1 MSKNDLTPY
10 FLPPSTPAQEEG
22 EPRTGVVPEGEPL
35 HLWDYW
41 QVVRKHRLVITVCF
55 LLTVVTAAVRTFSMV
70 PIYVSETTLLIERK
84 APRVLDVRDA
94 QGDGSFD
101 YDEYDYYRTQYEILK
116 SRSLAAQVIRAQN
129 LDKNQ
134 AFIGKE
140 EEPGP
145 LGRLWAELL
154 GWPGEILAAVAPA
167 PPSRQHES
175 PPPDVKPE
183 LLGAYL
189 GGLDV
194 RPVPR
199 TRLVKIAYR
208 SPDPV
213 LCATV
218 ANAHAR
224 AYIRQGVDLRSETN
238 REGLLFLE
246 EKLVEL
252 KERVEKA
259 EAALNHYRREK
270 GIISLDDKENIVV
283 DRLADLNTRLTEAE
297 AERIGLEAQVQT
309 LRQGSTA
316 LPALAENP
324 LVQGLKQQ
332 LAKLEGDVA
341 HLASQFKEDY
351 PPLKQLR
358 AQEGEIRRRL
368 DQEIQRTADGLTSA
382 YQTAVRKENELRA
395 RMDEQRAATLSLKD
409 ASVAYAVLARE
420 VDTNRQLYDSVL
432 QRIKEMGVAT
442 EMRTS
447 NVSIIDQADVPRG
460 PSSPNTRSNLLFGAL
475 LGLLG
480 GLGLAFFFEY
490 LDNTIKTPE
499 QAERELGVP
508 SLSVV
513 PHFRSLQGAK
523 GEGKSGIV
531 QDARLQLA
539 WRGRRGKRRSRRED
553 PAGDHN
559 KQIVLSYHPLSA
571 VSEAYRTLRAG
582 ILLSRAE
589 QPPRSILFTSGVH
602 AEGKTSTTLNTAIIF
617 AQMEMRVLVIDADL
631 RRPSCHQA
639 LRMKGGAGLSEVLT
653 GQIRVEKAIRQ
664 TPVDNLHLLS
674 SGAVPPNPA
683 ELIGSVK
690 MHETLTTLRKQFDFI
705 FIDSPPVMP
714 VSDALLLAKMVD
726 GVVMVIGGQETP
738 KKVVKEA
745 RARLSYARVKI
756 LGTVLNKIVLQRS
769 GYYYHNYYYSS
780 HYHRS
785 EEAAGE

>member
-1 MSKNDLTPY
+1 
-10 FLPPSTPAQEEG
+10 
-22 EPRTGVVPEGEPL
+22 
-35 HLWDYW
+35 
-41 QVVRKHRLVITVCF
+41 
-55 LLTVVTAAVRTFSMV
+55 
-70 PIYVSETTLLIERK
+70 
-84 APRVLDVRDA
+84 
-94 QGDGSFD
+94 
-101 YDEYDYYRTQYEILK
+101 
-116 SRSLAAQVIRAQN
+116 
-129 LDKNQ
+129 
-134 AFIGKE
+134 
-140 EEPGP
+140 
-145 LGRLWAELL
+145 
-154 GWPGEILAAVAPA
+154 
-167 PPSRQHES
+167 
-175 PPPDVKPE
+175 
-183 LLGAYL
+183 
-189 GGLDV
+189 
-194 RPVPR
+194 
-199 TRLVKIAYR
+199 
-208 SPDPV
+208 V

-224 AYIRQGVDLRSETN
+224 AYIRQGIDLRSETN
-238 REGLLFLE
+238 KAGLHFLE

-270 GIISLDDKENIVV
+270 GIISLDDKENIIV
-283 DRLADLNTRLTEAE
+283 DRLADLNTRLTDAE

-309 LRQGSTA
+309 LQQGNTA
-316 LPALAENP
+316 LPALAENS

-358 AQEGEIRRRL
+358 AQEEEIRRRL
-368 DQEIQRTADGLTSA
+368 GQEVQGTADGILSA

-395 RMDEQRAATLSLKD
+395 KMDEQRVATLSLKD

-447 NVSIIDQADVPRG
+447 NVSIIDQANVPRG
-460 PSSPNTRSNLLFGAL
+460 PSSPNTRSHLLFGAL

-480 GLGLAFFFEY
+480 GVGLAFFFEY

-513 PHFRSLQGAK
+513 PHFRSLQGGK
-523 GEGKSGIV
+523 GEEKSRIV
-531 QDARLQLA
+531 QDARRQPMW
-539 WRGRRGKRRSRRED
+539 WRRWGKQQIRGEESAETS
-553 PAGDHN
+553 N
-559 KQIVLSYHPLSA
+559 KQIVLAHHPLSV

-589 QPPRSILFTSGVH
+589 EPPRSILFTSGVH

-617 AQMEMRVLVIDADL
+617 AQMKMRVLVIDADL
-631 RRPSCHQA
+631 RRPRCHQA
-639 LRMKGGAGLSEVLT
+639 LRMKGGVGLSEVLT
-653 GQIRVEKAIRQ
+653 GQSKIEEAIQR
-664 TPVDNLHLLS
+664 TSVDNLHLLS

-683 ELIGSVK
+683 ELIGSIK
-690 MHETLTTLRKQFDFI
+690 MHETLMTLRKQFDFI

-745 RARLSYARVKI
+745 RARLTYARVKI
-756 LGTVLNKIVLQRS
+756 LGTVLNKIELQRS

-780 HYHRS
+780 HYHRP
-785 EEAAGE
+785 EEAEGE